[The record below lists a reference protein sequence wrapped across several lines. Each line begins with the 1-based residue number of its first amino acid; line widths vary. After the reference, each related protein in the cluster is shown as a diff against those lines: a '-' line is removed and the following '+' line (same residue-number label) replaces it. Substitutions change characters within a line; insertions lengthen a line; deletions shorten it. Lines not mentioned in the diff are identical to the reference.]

1 MEEEEWRMQFE
12 VDRMVRFSED
22 AKLPFQSFNTAS
34 RDNIKVSEFRKMHLN
49 LNKCWYLM
57 LLLQLRHSITDA
69 SNRSKRFLL
78 YPQKSSIGVS
88 SENLGSNSKSIFT
101 TIRYFRSICLLWLYQ
116 PICQTVICTT
126 PSISKRITDCRRWI
140 CPLPKS
146 SKTGCD
152 DQSIIRV

>member
-1 MEEEEWRMQFE
+1 MQFE

-22 AKLPFQSFNTAS
+22 AKLQFQSFNTAS

-88 SENLGSNSKSIFT
+88 SENLGSNSKSIIYNNKIF
-101 TIRYFRSICLLWLYQ
+101 S
-116 PICQTVICTT
+116 
-126 PSISKRITDCRRWI
+126 
-140 CPLPKS
+140 
-146 SKTGCD
+146 
-152 DQSIIRV
+152 